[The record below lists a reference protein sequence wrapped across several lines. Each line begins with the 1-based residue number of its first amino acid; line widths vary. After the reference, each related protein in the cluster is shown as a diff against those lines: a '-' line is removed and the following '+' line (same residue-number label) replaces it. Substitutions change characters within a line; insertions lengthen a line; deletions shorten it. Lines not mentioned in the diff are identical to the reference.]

1 MHATLFPIT
10 SFADDMA
17 SLLKMLVLFDHAEQ
31 ATVLQTN
38 FEKLISM
45 IESSIGVI
53 WPPEESST
61 NSSQVSQVR

>member
-17 SLLKMLVLFDHAEQ
+17 SLLKMLVLFDHAGQ
-31 ATVLQTN
+31 AAVLQTN

-45 IESSIGVI
+45 LESSIGVI

>member
-17 SLLKMLVLFDHAEQ
+17 SLLKMLVLFDHVGQ
-31 ATVLQTN
+31 AAVLQTN

-45 IESSIGVI
+45 IESSIGII
-53 WPPEESST
+53 WPPDESSS
-61 NSSQVSQVR
+61 NSSQVFQVR